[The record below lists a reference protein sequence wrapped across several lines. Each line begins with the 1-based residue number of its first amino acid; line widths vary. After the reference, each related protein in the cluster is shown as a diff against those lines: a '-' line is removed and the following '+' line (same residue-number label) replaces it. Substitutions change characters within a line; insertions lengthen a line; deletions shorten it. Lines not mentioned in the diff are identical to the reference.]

1 VRWVS
6 LWVLSK
12 ERGLGVLYR
21 DFDKLFE
28 GLRWREMY
36 LILRHLYDTTND
48 IKIFPI
54 TYGLNSMFYGKLI
67 VQ

>member
-1 VRWVS
+1 M
-6 LWVLSK
+6 
-12 ERGLGVLYR
+12 GVLYR